1 MSFQRAEVEALTRR
15 AARDFE
21 ALGCEVEETSFDPAG
36 LKEIIAGTRGFGMAA
51 RFAERVEKYADS
63 MTDQLV
69 QQVRDALK
77 VDVRMVANAERLRTS
92 YWQRV
97 RSFMERFDYI
107 LTPTVGAPP
116 FRLDEPLPKMIGGR
130 PIARYYDVFL
140 ATYAFSVIGLPALS
154 TPCGVTHGG
163 LPVGLQ
169 IVGRRLCEDSVLQ
182 AAAAFAEVRP
192 EYFTPRALSS
202 AARMPLAKEL
212 VTPAM
217 RFG

>member
-1 MSFQRAEVEALTRR
+1 
-15 AARDFE
+15 
-21 ALGCEVEETSFDPAG
+21 
-36 LKEIIAGTRGFGMAA
+36 MAA
-51 RFAERVEKYADS
+51 RFAGRVEKYADS

-116 FRLDEPLPKMIGGR
+116 FRLDEPLPQMIGGR
-130 PIARYYDVFL
+130 PVARYYDVFL

-192 EYFTPRALSS
+192 EIFHGPGAFVSRSDALGKGAGHASDALRIIRKCGRARRQWRSRRPLVARSS
-202 AARMPLAKEL
+202 NQS
-212 VTPAM
+212 
-217 RFG
+217 

>member
-1 MSFQRAEVEALTRR
+1 MTLAPLSLEDL
-15 AARDFE
+15 
-21 ALGCEVEETSFDPAG
+21 
-36 LKEIIAGTRGFGMAA
+36 
-51 RFAERVEKYADS
+51 
-63 MTDQLV
+63 TDQLV

-116 FRLDEPLPKMIGGR
+116 FRLDEPLPQMIGGR
-130 PIARYYDVFL
+130 PVARFYDVFL

-154 TPCGVTHGG
+154 TPCGVTPGG

-169 IVGRRLCEDSVLQ
+169 IVGRRLCEDRVLQ
-182 AAAAFAEVRP
+182 AAAAFAQLRP
-192 EYFTPRALSS
+192 EHFTRRALSS

>member
-1 MSFQRAEVEALTRR
+1 
-15 AARDFE
+15 
-21 ALGCEVEETSFDPAG
+21 
-36 LKEIIAGTRGFGMAA
+36 
-51 RFAERVEKYADS
+51 
-63 MTDQLV
+63 
-69 QQVRDALK
+69 
-77 VDVRMVANAERLRTS
+77 MVANAERLRTS

-116 FRLDEPLPKMIGGR
+116 FRLDEPLPQMIGGR
-130 PIARYYDVFL
+130 PVARYYDVFL

-169 IVGRRLCEDSVLQ
+169 IVGRRLCEDSVPQ

-192 EYFTPRALSS
+192 EYFTQRALSS
-202 AARMPLAKEL
+202 VGCPWQRSWSRQRCASDNSEMRPSSSPVAKSPPTRREVVKSIVSATCTL
-212 VTPAM
+212 PQ
-217 RFG
+217 

>member
-1 MSFQRAEVEALTRR
+1 MLSVLAGPDDRDPSSLPAQDHDYAAVAHGGTDLKGRRVAYSANLKGLFPVDPEVEALTRR

-36 LKEIIAGTRGFGMAA
+36 LKEIIAGTCGFGMAA
-51 RFAERVEKYADS
+51 RFADRVEKYADS

-116 FRLDEPLPKMIGGR
+116 FN
-130 PIARYYDVFL
+130 
-140 ATYAFSVIGLPALS
+140 S
-154 TPCGVTHGG
+154 TSRC
-163 LPVGLQ
+163 
-169 IVGRRLCEDSVLQ
+169 RR
-182 AAAAFAEVRP
+182 
-192 EYFTPRALSS
+192 
-202 AARMPLAKEL
+202 
-212 VTPAM
+212 
-217 RFG
+217 